1 MGRSTQAGELT
12 ANSGI
17 AGLDDILAGGFARG
31 RLFLIEGVPG
41 SGKTTLAL
49 QFLMEGARR
58 NEPVL
63 YVTLS
68 ESEEEIQEVA
78 DSHGWSL
85 NGITV
90 REVIASERALNSE
103 EQYTMFHPAEVE
115 LSETTKTIL
124 KDVETIKPRRVVF
137 DSLSELRLLAGSP
150 LRYRRQILALKQF
163 FSKRD
168 ATVLLLDDLTATD
181 RDLQVQSISHGVL
194 SLEQTNPDYGSD
206 RRRIRVVKYRGRNFR
221 GGYHDYL
228 IRKGGITVYPRLVAA
243 EHRRNVPAGK
253 VASDIAELDS
263 LMGGGL
269 ERGTSTLI
277 VGAAGTGKSTIAAQ
291 FAGAAA
297 RRGQHSALF
306 IFDESKET
314 LITRAAALGIEL
326 QSHLDSGAVT
336 ILPVDPAELSPG
348 ELMHQI
354 RTEVE

>member
-1 MGRSTQAGELT
+1 MRGSSMAASGQAGEI
-12 ANSGI
+12 AAGSGVT
-17 AGLDDILAGGFARG
+17 GLDDVLAGGFARG

-85 NGITV
+85 KGITV

-163 FSKRD
+163 FAKRD

-206 RRRIRVVKYRGRNFR
+206 RRRVRVVKYRGRNFR

-243 EHRRNVPAGK
+243 EHQRNVPTGK
-253 VASDIAELDS
+253 VSSDVPELD
-263 LMGGGL
+263 
-269 ERGTSTLI
+269 
-277 VGAAGTGKSTIAAQ
+277 
-291 FAGAAA
+291 
-297 RRGQHSALF
+297 
-306 IFDESKET
+306 
-314 LITRAAALGIEL
+314 
-326 QSHLDSGAVT
+326 
-336 ILPVDPAELSPG
+336 
-348 ELMHQI
+348 
-354 RTEVE
+354 